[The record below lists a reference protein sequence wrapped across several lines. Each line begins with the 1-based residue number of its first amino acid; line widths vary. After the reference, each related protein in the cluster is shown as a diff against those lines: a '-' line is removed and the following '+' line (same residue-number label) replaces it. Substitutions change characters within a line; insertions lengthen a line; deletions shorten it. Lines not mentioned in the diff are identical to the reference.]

1 MRESLEIARRYCG
14 PPDSGNGGY
23 VAGLLASRAD
33 PRGAVQVR
41 LHRPPPL
48 QAALELRRTAD
59 ATELVHDGVTLATA
73 GPGVLPQL
81 LPARRTTFEAASSL
95 SRSYPGFHRHPFP
108 TCFVCGPDRAPGDG
122 LRIFPGPWHAGH
134 VVAPWVPHAALDRG
148 DGTVAPEHLWA
159 ALDCPGYFAAA
170 QDGRP
175 MLLGQI
181 TARLGRPVRIDE
193 PCIVIGWR
201 LGSTGRKHRVGTAIY
216 GEGRQLR
223 GVAEALWIEPRP
235 ASDSVSPSGSHPQ
248 PQSIA
253 TVSSSPG
260 LTTPRAA

>member
-1 MRESLEIARRYCG
+1 MQETIEIARRYCG

-23 VAGLLASRAD
+23 VAGLLATRAD
-33 PRGAVQVR
+33 RRGAMKVR

-48 QAALELRRTAD
+48 DTRLDLQRSDGGPLELR
-59 ATELVHDGVTLATA
+59 HDGQTLATA
-73 GPGVLPQL
+73 EPGVLHS
-81 LPARRTTFEAASSL
+81 LPSRRTSFQVARNL

-108 TCFVCGPDRAPGDG
+108 RCFVCGPERAPGEG

-134 VVAPWVPHAALDRG
+134 VVAPWVPHAVLDRG
-148 DGTVAPEHLWA
+148 DGSVAPEHLWA

-175 MLLGQI
+175 MLLGEM
-181 TARLGRPVRIDE
+181 TAHLGRPVRIDE

-201 LGSTGRKHRVGTAIY
+201 LGSDGRKHRVGTAIY

-223 GVAEALWIEPRP
+223 GIAEALWIEPRP
-235 ASDSVSPSGSHPQ
+235 VM
-248 PQSIA
+248 QSIA
-253 TVSSSPG
+253 TIPSSSESA
-260 LTTPRAA
+260 TPRAA

>member
-1 MRESLEIARRYCG
+1 MQDTVEIARRYCG

-33 PRGAVQVR
+33 RREAVTVR
-41 LHRPPPL
+41 LRRPPPL
-48 QAALELRRTAD
+48 EAPLDFRRTPAGVI
-59 ATELVHDGVTLATA
+59 ELVHGGEVLASA
-73 GPGVLPQL
+73 EPGVLAQSIPV
-81 LPARRTTFEAASSL
+81 RWTTFEVAQRL
-95 SRSYPGFHRHPFP
+95 SRNYPGFHRHPFP
-108 TCFVCGPDRAPGDG
+108 TCFVCGPDRAHGDG

-201 LGSTGRKHRVGTAIY
+201 LGSAGRKHCVGTAIY
-216 GEGRQLR
+216 GKGRQLR
-223 GVAEALWIEPRP
+223 GVAEALWIEPRT
-235 ASDSVSPSGSHPQ
+235 VSHSM

-253 TVSSSPG
+253 TISSSCG
-260 LTTPRAA
+260 SATSHAA